1 MDALLQ
7 PAACQDSKCP
17 LKEPFMN
24 MPRCRVVFV
33 LSIVLSLGAISALA
47 QNAPVIGSSNTVTAD
62 PPVPRP
68 HTTPCVVQLFSGF
81 QFVNFDVQSF
91 SFTPP
96 ANCPGPWQKIVF
108 TADFNVTAGR
118 QFDRT
123 AVINLGNVN
132 IYFGTTPEPRHNLS
146 PSWHVERD
154 ETDYTALFET
164 AQTGQVILG
173 NVVNSTYTGVIS
185 GSAALEFYPMQE
197 HQSLTDAQRPAD
209 QVLPLVQSNGQG
221 GINEPAFLFT
231 SSDQLA
237 TTFTLPTNIER
248 AYLDVITQS
257 QIGDEFWYTCV
268 PNDVSA
274 ELQSCGNTAFREAEI
289 SIDGQ
294 PAGVAPVYPWIYTG
308 GIDPFLWEPI
318 PGVQALNFVPYRV
331 DLTPFAGLLSNGQPH
346 SVALSVFNANSYF
359 SATATLLLY
368 LDHGSTQVTGQV
380 TSNTIGSQ
388 PNPSVN
394 ENLQTDSS
402 GNITGTVS
410 TTSGRQF
417 DITGFVNTSKGRID
431 TRVHQSIN
439 FSNIQDFS
447 ISASTYTQ
455 DIGQQTNVNSTT
467 ITRQGVQQFAS
478 LETFRYPLTVDY
490 TLNFNSDGSGTQT
503 ATVSQEFKN
512 DFLSPFFASFVDN
525 KVNSTDTLDFD
536 ASFHITGNSGAQS
549 AQTYNSFNTS
559 GQAYSCTLE
568 SQNNVLTSISSGCPK

>member
-1 MDALLQ
+1 
-7 PAACQDSKCP
+7 
-17 LKEPFMN
+17 MN
-24 MPRCRVVFV
+24 IPRCRVVFV

-47 QNAPVIGSSNTVTAD
+47 QNAPVIGSSNNVTAD

-68 HTTPCVVQLFSGF
+68 HTTPCVIQLFSGF

-185 GSAALEFYPMQE
+185 GSAALEFYPMPE

-331 DLTPFAGLLSNGQPH
+331 DLTPFAGVLSNGQPH

-359 SATATLLLY
+359 SATATLLLH

-439 FSNIQDFS
+439 FSNIQNFS
-447 ISASTYTQ
+447 ISASAYTQ

-467 ITRQGVQQFAS
+467 ITRQGFQQFAS